1 TWNGVTCVGGHL
13 DVRADGDDIVVG
25 ERRGGHTCML
35 DTTGAVWCTG
45 ANDRGQLGD
54 GTLSDRDTPV
64 RVEGLP
70 GRAWQLACGGEHT
83 CAVVGGNVYCWGD
96 NSYGQLGVPS
106 SELPLRA
113 TPEPVALE

>member
-1 TWNGVTCVGGHL
+1 MPL
-13 DVRADGDDIVVG
+13 RPSPLFAS
-25 ERRGGHTCML
+25 
-35 DTTGAVWCTG
+35 TTTRSVAAAWM
-45 ANDRGQLGD
+45 
-54 GTLSDRDTPV
+54 
-64 RVEGLP
+64 EGLP